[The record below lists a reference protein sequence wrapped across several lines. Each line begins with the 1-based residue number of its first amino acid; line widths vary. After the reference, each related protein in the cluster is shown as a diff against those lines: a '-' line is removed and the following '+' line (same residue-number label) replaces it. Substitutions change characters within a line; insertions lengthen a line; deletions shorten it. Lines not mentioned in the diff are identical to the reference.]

1 MDDEKEEFDLIN
13 IPAAGGVCLALYV
26 MQPHSPYAS
35 WLPFAGVAFV
45 CLPWLFW
52 MLTCFYRV
60 VSRSC
65 GFRDVGID
73 RNGRGGRGA
82 GGGGGAGA
90 GGPIVANAADNNMA
104 IEARAEER
112 PPVRSPESDARRR
125 AQFEAILGLEEQDDH
140 GSSQGKKKQKKSN
153 SSSSHSSNDS
163 STDSHESEMA
173 LTSSMTS

>member
-1 MDDEKEEFDLIN
+1 MEDEKEEFDLIN
-13 IPAAGGVCLALYV
+13 IPAARGGCLTLYV

-60 VSRSC
+60 VSPSC

-73 RNGRGGRGA
+73 RNGGGGRGA
-82 GGGGGAGA
+82 GGGGA

-104 IEARAEER
+104 IEARAVER

-125 AQFEAILGLEEQDDH
+125 AQFEAILGLEKQDDH

-163 STDSHESEMA
+163 SVDSHESEMP
-173 LTSSMTS
+173 LTLSMAS

>member
-1 MDDEKEEFDLIN
+1 MTEPDPRAGSTFIWLITG
-13 IPAAGGVCLALYV
+13 ILFISIAAGGGCLVLYV
-26 MQPHSPYAS
+26 MQPDSPYAS

-73 RNGRGGRGA
+73 RNGGGRGA
-82 GGGGGAGA
+82 GGGGGG

-104 IEARAEER
+104 LEARAVER
-112 PPVRSPESDARRR
+112 PPLRSPESDARRR
-125 AQFEAILGLEEQDDH
+125 AQFEAILGLDKQDDH
-140 GSSQGKKKQKKSN
+140 GMSSQGKKNQKKSN
-153 SSSSHSSNDS
+153 
-163 STDSHESEMA
+163 
-173 LTSSMTS
+173 